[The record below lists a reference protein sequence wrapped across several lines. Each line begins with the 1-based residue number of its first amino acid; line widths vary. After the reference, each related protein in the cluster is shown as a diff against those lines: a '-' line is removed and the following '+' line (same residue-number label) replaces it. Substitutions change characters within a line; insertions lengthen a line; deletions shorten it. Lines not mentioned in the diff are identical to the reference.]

1 LPVVLTLLLLLPTTL
16 VGAVGVVVLLV
27 DRSDVIKGVSV
38 RNRSDP
44 LVYSSL
50 EVSISYLLAFK
61 NHQLRLVLLGQQM
74 FYVSWPG
81 IG

>member
-1 LPVVLTLLLLLPTTL
+1 MPVVLTLLLLWPTL
-16 VGAVGVVVLLV
+16 VGAVGFVVLLL
-27 DRSDVIKGVSV
+27 DCGNVIDGVSV

-50 EVSISYLLAFK
+50 DVSISYLLAFK